1 MKIKRKPRRR
11 DCNNN
16 LVAEPETNNPNTIF
30 YRPKQKWVG
39 GSIKDG
45 GHWVKETTNST
56 HNYHAS

>member
-1 MKIKRKPRRR
+1 MKIKRKSRRR

-45 GHWVKETTNST
+45 GHWVKESNTSK
-56 HNYHAS
+56 